1 MLLTGGY
8 NYFSTAANIENN
20 ADMIYYDLSRGLPV
34 DISAAAGGGGL
45 VTQTFDVLVNA
56 EIATS
61 NAITATTDLIGG
73 VIDDVGTVFGD
84 IIGFAGGVVSDIGGA
99 IGIGFKVGQN
109 YGWVLI
115 IISILALLGIG
126 YVVYKIVV

>member
-1 MLLTGGY
+1 MLLTWGY

-45 VTQTFDVLVNA
+45 VTQTFDILVNA

-84 IIGFAGGVVSDIGGA
+84 IIGFAWGVVSDIGGA